1 MPSISADNASFQH
14 GPISCLSCF
23 PKGSVSGCV
32 LENDGW
38 RVDNN
43 PGYWG
48 AANPE
53 VLVLGFSKGANQRS
67 SLAFEQIAFHN
78 ARSNLAEI
86 LGALGLIGAATDID
100 ACFTAAEPK
109 LGFASVVRC
118 GLGKEVAPGKYA
130 TSGDVVRSAIASGSA
145 VRRFFDGCTDRFL
158 KYLPT
163 SVRVVVFLGLDG
175 PYLETL
181 FQRVGQLHPSARRL
195 NDLAYATET
204 ITFVH
209 VIHPS
214 PLATSH
220 RRAWLRDDDSS
231 LAGKRREVRVALG
244 KASGEVVARSRLNTS
259 APKREASKLHEKTI
273 ASAFSPSAK
282 IEDLIGMVRL
292 AIEKGS
298 LVATQIGNLRDDEDE
313 LKKLFRMRRA
323 DGEEFAIVRTGLG
336 YRLWSSVSPAEGVPV
351 AESVEY
357 PPTRTRHSNLGCMP
371 KLRGPKG
378 RNLGARA
385 WKLRFNTPQDALN
398 FVV

>member
-67 SLAFEQIAFHN
+67 SLPFEQIAFHN
-78 ARSNLAEI
+78 ARSKLAEI

-158 KYLPT
+158 KHLPT

-181 FQRVGQLHPSARRL
+181 FQRVSQLHPSVRRL
-195 NDLAYATET
+195 NDLAYATEAV
-204 ITFVH
+204 TFVH

-220 RRAWLRDDDSS
+220 RKAWLRDDDSS

-244 KASGEVVARSRLNTS
+244 KVSDEEAARSRLIAATPKLEPSRLREKS
-259 APKREASKLHEKTI
+259 AVPVFT
-273 ASAFSPSAK
+273 PSAK
-282 IEDLIGMVRL
+282 IQGNRCFQATSLS
-292 AIEKGS
+292 GS
-298 LVATQIGNLRDDEDE
+298 DCA
-313 LKKLFRMRRA
+313 
-323 DGEEFAIVRTGLG
+323 
-336 YRLWSSVSPAEGVPV
+336 
-351 AESVEY
+351 
-357 PPTRTRHSNLGCMP
+357 
-371 KLRGPKG
+371 
-378 RNLGARA
+378 
-385 WKLRFNTPQDALN
+385 
-398 FVV
+398 